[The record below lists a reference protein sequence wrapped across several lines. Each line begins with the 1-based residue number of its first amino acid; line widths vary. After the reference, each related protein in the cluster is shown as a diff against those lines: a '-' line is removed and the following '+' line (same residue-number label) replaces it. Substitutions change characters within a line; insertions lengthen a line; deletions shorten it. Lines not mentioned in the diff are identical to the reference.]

1 MGKSSRGTRVSAPD
15 PRQLMQLQE
24 QYNRV
29 NTSGPFGSQRYST
42 GADGRTEFTTE
53 LSPQLQG
60 LVDRGMGLAGRDQQ
74 RYTAPQG
81 MSQLIE
87 ALMGRMNRRTGGG
100 Q

>member
-1 MGKSSRGTRVSAPD
+1 
-15 PRQLMQLQE
+15 
-24 QYNRV
+24 
-29 NTSGPFGSQRYST
+29 
-42 GADGRTEFTTE
+42 
-53 LSPQLQG
+53 LQG
-60 LVDRGMGLAGRDQQ
+60 LAERGMGLAGRDQQ